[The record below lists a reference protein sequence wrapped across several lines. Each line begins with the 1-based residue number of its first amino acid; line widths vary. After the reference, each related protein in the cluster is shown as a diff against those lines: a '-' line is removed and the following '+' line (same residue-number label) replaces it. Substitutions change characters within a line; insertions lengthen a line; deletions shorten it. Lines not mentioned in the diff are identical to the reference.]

1 MKVLIVDDNV
11 AVQDVI
17 RDIVEAEG
25 CLTRVASTLDE
36 AIEKV
41 SGFVP
46 DIIFLDMGIDDAD
59 GLSLIPRIKEANPSM
74 AVNVVLLTS
83 SSDHVPTDMP
93 EIKGKISKPFKSS
106 AVVDALYNVTSAP
119 KTVKS
124 EPPKKKK
131 SRFSLFGRK
140 KNKIPAPTANPS
152 QSGATFGNSYVV
164 FETWPEKIY
173 EFVGLFNT
181 DEYSVM
187 VVTSD
192 KLKAV
197 KERFDYGNIDVR
209 TMSANPKNG
218 MFDIH
223 GLGTVVTS
231 VRDFINN
238 SHNPV
243 VVFDNFDEIV
253 KVNGINN
260 ALKMFHLLASS
271 TEGVTRTVAI
281 SADEGALSEKDRRIL
296 LHEMKQFVPSV

>member
-25 CLTRVASTLDE
+25 CLTRVASTIDE
-36 AIEKV
+36 AMEKM
-41 SGFVP
+41 SGFAP
-46 DIIFLDMGIDDAD
+46 DIIFLDMGIEDGD
-59 GLSLIPRIKEANPSM
+59 GLSLISRIKEEYPSM

-83 SSDHVPTDMP
+83 SSDHIPTDMP
-93 EIKGKISKPFKSS
+93 EIKGNISKPFKSS
-106 AVVDALYNVTSAP
+106 AVVDVLYNVTAAP
-119 KTVKS
+119 ASSKT
-124 EPPKKKK
+124 EAPKKKK
-131 SRFSLFGRK
+131 RSWFGRNK
-140 KNKIPAPTANPS
+140 DKIPAPVADPS
-152 QSGATFGNSYVV
+152 QSGVSFGTSYVI

-197 KERFDYGNIDVR
+197 KEKFDYGKIDVR
-209 TMSANPKNG
+209 TMSANPKSG
-218 MFDIH
+218 MFDIR

-238 SHNPV
+238 SYSPV

-260 ALKMFHLLASS
+260 ALKMFNLLMSS
-271 TEGVTRTVAI
+271 TKDVSRTLAI
-281 SADEGALSEKDRRIL
+281 SVDEGALSDKDRRIL
-296 LHEMKQFVPSV
+296 LHEMKQFVPND

>member
-36 AIEKV
+36 AVEKTA
-41 SGFVP
+41 GFLP
-46 DIIFLDMGIDDAD
+46 DIIFLDMSIDDAD

-74 AVNVVLLTS
+74 AVNVVLLTT

-93 EIKGKISKPFKSS
+93 EIKGNISKPFKTS

-119 KTVKS
+119 TSAKT
-124 EPPKKKK
+124 EAPKKKK
-131 SRFSLFGRK
+131 KRFSLFGRNK
-140 KNKIPAPTANPS
+140 DKIPAPVASPS
-152 QSGATFGNSYVV
+152 QSGVSFGTSYVV

-181 DEYSVM
+181 DDYSVM

-197 KERFDYGNIDVR
+197 KERFDYGKIDVR
-209 TMSANPKNG
+209 TMSASPKNG
-218 MFDIH
+218 MFDIR

-253 KVNGINN
+253 KVNGMNN
-260 ALKMFHLLASS
+260 ALKMFHLLMSS
-271 TEGVTRTVAI
+271 TEGVIRTVAM
-281 SADEGALSEKDRRIL
+281 SVNEGELSEKDRRIL
-296 LHEMKQFVPSV
+296 LHEMKQFVPKV